1 MPSIPYASS
10 KGVRIYYEVEGSG
23 SPLVLHIGFLG
34 SLEDWRRDDTRFVQA
49 LRDAYRLVLLDPR
62 GQGRSDAPHDPSAYT
77 LDQRVGDVLAVLDA
91 EGIERAHYWGY
102 SMGGW
107 VDFGLGVSA
116 HDRIVSLVLGG
127 ADPFQS
133 DAGPIEDDAWPRLF
147 REGMPAFVADW
158 ERRDPNMPATMRE
171 RWLAL
176 DARAMAAAQ
185 EAGLTAP
192 SLEDMLP
199 AIITPTPIYYG
210 TDDYPDRL
218 PERAAAKMPNA
229 TVVALEGLNHAQAMR
244 RSDLVLPH
252 VVAFL
257 GQVTRVPAAVVRLRR
272 ANLSGNIA
280 SLWPRTRGLREMSRP
295 LGHQIAV
302 RDRAKRIPARGLS
315 RRASSIRLLINGIV
329 PIPNPTWEATN
340 DVHRCSATVRS

>member
-1 MPSIPYASS
+1 MPYASND
-10 KGVRIYYEVEGSG
+10 GVRIYYEVEGSG
-23 SPLVLHIGFLG
+23 PPLVLHVGFLG
-34 SLEDWRRDDTRFVQA
+34 SLEDWRREDTRYVQA

-77 LDQRVGDVLAVLDA
+77 LDQRIGDVLAVLDA

-107 VDFGLGVSA
+107 VGFSLGASA
-116 HDRIVSLVLGG
+116 PDRVLSLVLGG
-127 ADPFQS
+127 ADPFQP
-133 DAGPIEDDAWPRLF
+133 DTGPIEDDAWLRLF
-147 REGMPAFVADW
+147 RQGMPAFVADW
-158 ERRDPNMPATMRE
+158 ERRDPNMPAIMRE

-192 SLEDMLP
+192 GLEDALP
-199 AIITPTPIYYG
+199 TIQTPTLIYYG

-229 TVVALEGLNHAQAMR
+229 TVVALEGLNHAQAIR

-252 VVAFL
+252 VEAFL
-257 GQVTRVPAAVVRLRR
+257 DRVTQSPVMAF
-272 ANLSGNIA
+272 
-280 SLWPRTRGLREMSRP
+280 
-295 LGHQIAV
+295 
-302 RDRAKRIPARGLS
+302 
-315 RRASSIRLLINGIV
+315 
-329 PIPNPTWEATN
+329 PNSP
-340 DVHRCSATVRS
+340 